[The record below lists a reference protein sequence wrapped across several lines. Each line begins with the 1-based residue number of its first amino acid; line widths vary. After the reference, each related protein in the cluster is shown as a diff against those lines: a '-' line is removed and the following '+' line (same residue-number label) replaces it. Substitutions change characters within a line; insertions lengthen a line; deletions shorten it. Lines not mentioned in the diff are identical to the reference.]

1 MKKNITIPLIVL
13 VIIIIAIVLIVVA
26 GINKKSNLSN
36 GNIRIERTFWSG
48 EPDYVPDPPDIIE
61 EKIELNKEI
70 TISEFSVKIIKISQD
85 SITIKTNTAMSESSN
100 GRNRFIFNTDRI

>member
-1 MKKNITIPLIVL
+1 MKKNISIPLIVL
-13 VIIIIAIVLIVVA
+13 VIIILAIALIVV
-26 GINKKSNLSN
+26 GINKKSNLLK

-61 EKIELNKEI
+61 ENIELNKEI
-70 TISEFSVKIIKISQD
+70 TISEFSIKIIKISQD